1 MLSRCHTQRS
11 SGCTISWV
19 RWDDTSTRSLLV
31 TRWISPNLTQPLN
44 YEPIMT
50 FHTRNIHPS
59 HQSIS
64 LFYLPKIPF
73 SPFWIL
79 THFFF
84 KNTLYL
90 YLKCDK
96 MSNKVLSILAGFIIQ
111 TEQIIFRDKS
121 RSSRNGHSNQGVAIQ
136 PFSSKTICNFI
147 NRIIGLFCNTR
158 FNMHQRM
165 RLVLSS
171 SKPSGNSFSRYGSFR
186 LAVLVSKILSD
197 LLSVSYDDDNANN
210 NKHKQAQI

>member
-1 MLSRCHTQRS
+1 MTNRLASGIYAKPLPHTRS
-11 SGCTISWV
+11 SACTIIWV
-19 RWDDTSTRSLLV
+19 RQDDTSTQSLIM
-31 TRWISPNLTQPLN
+31 TRWISPNLAQPLK
-44 YEPIMT
+44 YKPIMT

-136 PFSSKTICNFI
+136 PCFSSKN
-147 NRIIGLFCNTR
+147 
-158 FNMHQRM
+158 NMHFNKQDNRF
-165 RLVLSS
+165 VL
-171 SKPSGNSFSRYGSFR
+171 
-186 LAVLVSKILSD
+186 
-197 LLSVSYDDDNANN
+197 
-210 NKHKQAQI
+210 

>member
-1 MLSRCHTQRS
+1 
-11 SGCTISWV
+11 
-19 RWDDTSTRSLLV
+19 
-31 TRWISPNLTQPLN
+31 
-44 YEPIMT
+44 MT

-136 PFSSKTICNFI
+136 LCFSSKTICNFI
-147 NRIIGLFCNTR
+147 NRIIVLFCNTR

-171 SKPSGNSFSRYGSFR
+171 SKPSGNSFSLYESSCSGSRYWSPKSSVFT
-186 LAVLVSKILSD
+186 SLSATTMTMQTTTNT
-197 LLSVSYDDDNANN
+197 S
-210 NKHKQAQI
+210 KHKHKIK